1 MGFGYRKCADIH
13 ETFNIKKREIRQ
25 TIARYKGISVYRDNI
40 LVLPKSEATK
50 DWLGIDIRRV
60 SALGKRLSTSQMV
73 GILSITSERNPEL
86 KDTTDREK
94 LVDTKQ
100 YKQFCKITESI
111 ILTLENLRNM
121 DKKTNNTVKN
131 PTLTD
136 LLSPLEPSALES
148 KVELM
153 IQGGGSSEEILDV
166 IHEYS
171 ANTEKNLSELNDRLI
186 YYAQT
191 ASLGSVSAVIMH
203 EIRSGMTVIKRF
215 LNRMREMFVITDP
228 RTKEYFEDAETS
240 HQRLLEVA
248 NSFASLYRKN
258 IYKEKHKTKI
268 LEAVES
274 SVRLI
279 KAKKEA
285 KKIDFIIDI
294 DENDVCTM
302 HIGEFQTILI
312 NLLDNACYWLRNAKN
327 KKIKISAKLSS
338 NNKNM
343 EIVVSDNG
351 PGIIEEEKQKIFQ
364 PGVTA
369 KPQGIGMGLVIVTE
383 LLNNH
388 NCKIRLETPGE
399 YGGATFA
406 FEVPME

>member
-1 MGFGYRKCADIH
+1 M
-13 ETFNIKKREIRQ
+13 
-25 TIARYKGISVYRDNI
+25 
-40 LVLPKSEATK
+40 
-50 DWLGIDIRRV
+50 
-60 SALGKRLSTSQMV
+60 
-73 GILSITSERNPEL
+73 
-86 KDTTDREK
+86 
-94 LVDTKQ
+94 DTKQ

-171 ANTEKNLSELNDRLI
+171 ANTEKNLSELNNRLI

-240 HQRLLEVA
+240 HQRLFG
-248 NSFASLYRKN
+248 SR
-258 IYKEKHKTKI
+258 
-268 LEAVES
+268 
-274 SVRLI
+274 
-279 KAKKEA
+279 
-285 KKIDFIIDI
+285 
-294 DENDVCTM
+294 
-302 HIGEFQTILI
+302 
-312 NLLDNACYWLRNAKN
+312 
-327 KKIKISAKLSS
+327 
-338 NNKNM
+338 
-343 EIVVSDNG
+343 
-351 PGIIEEEKQKIFQ
+351 
-364 PGVTA
+364 
-369 KPQGIGMGLVIVTE
+369 
-383 LLNNH
+383 
-388 NCKIRLETPGE
+388 
-399 YGGATFA
+399 
-406 FEVPME
+406 